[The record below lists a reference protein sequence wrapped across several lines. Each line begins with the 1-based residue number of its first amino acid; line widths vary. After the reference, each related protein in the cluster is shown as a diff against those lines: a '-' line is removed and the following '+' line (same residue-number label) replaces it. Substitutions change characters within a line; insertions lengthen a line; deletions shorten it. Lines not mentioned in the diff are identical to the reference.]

1 MNKGWRTLLILAVMC
16 AACSGSRPS
25 NLGVTDGTLA
35 PCPDSPNCVSSQ
47 SKDTKHYIA
56 PIPYEGDLIEARGA
70 LIAVIEAMKRS
81 RIVTHEATYIH
92 AEFTSAVFR
101 FVDDVE
107 FSFDDAAKTIQVRSA
122 SRVGYSD
129 FGVNRTRMETIR
141 RAFAA
146 SADVKE

>member
-1 MNKGWRTLLILAVMC
+1 MNKGWCTLLVLAVMC

-47 SKDTKHYIA
+47 STDKKHYID
-56 PIPYEGDLIEARGA
+56 PIPYEIPLVEAHGA

-92 AEFTSAVFR
+92 VEFTSAFFR

-107 FSFDDAAKTIQVRSA
+107 FFFDDSAKTIQVRSA
-122 SRVGYSD
+122 SRMGYSD
-129 FGVNRTRMETIR
+129 FGVNRTRVETIR

-146 SADVKE
+146 SAGVKE